1 MFVSNFYCTYNF
13 FYQNR
18 EKGYMET
25 NTGVGKR
32 NSNAFDE
39 HAWPVISW
47 KLGAENY
54 YKLIYFADEGE
65 WRQHLLARRKSTVRS
80 A

>member
-1 MFVSNFYCTYNF
+1 MFVSNFLYILLLIKRE
-13 FYQNR
+13 R

-54 YKLIYFADEGE
+54 YKLIYFSDEGG
-65 WRQHLLARRKSTVRS
+65 WGQHLLARRNST
-80 A
+80 AHQ